1 MIEEFFI
8 FVGFETGDNGLFFG
22 GVLDLD
28 VVADISETDVDGLG
42 PELVGDFDVGVGH
55 RKELKL
61 I

>member
-1 MIEEFFI
+1 M
-8 FVGFETGDNGLFFG
+8 FFG

-42 PELVGDFDVGVGH
+42 PELVGEFDVGVGH